1 MNFSKIIKTAIKY
14 GPIVYPIIKK
24 VLNNKSKTKVT
35 STPRSPKR

>member
-24 VLNNKSKTKVT
+24 VLASKSTAKVT
-35 STPRSPKR
+35 SSPRSPKR